1 MLSFLYS
8 VVGFILAIAVLVTVH
23 EFGHYWV
30 ARRLG
35 VKVLR
40 FSVGFGKPI
49 WKKVAGDDQ
58 IEYVVAAIPL
68 GGYVKMLGE
77 GDDEYTP
84 EEAHRAFD
92 NQKLWKRAAIV
103 LAGPMINFLF
113 AAIVYAGLNGY
124 GFEAAKPFLGDIQ
137 KESVFYQ
144 AGLREGD
151 ELLYVDGKK
160 FHYFNEHQLH
170 VFNRAL
176 NRDEM
181 KLNISRGGQ
190 EKEIIVDFSELT
202 VKSYKPS
209 FLSWEIGLRGL
220 QPKALPII
228 GTIAEGFPAA
238 DSDLNV
244 GDKIVSINDKPVS
257 SWREIVNSI
266 SSADGGLMDI
276 EVNRDG
282 VSKWISIRPR
292 STERDGRIIRQ
303 VGISPEIL
311 PVSEDMIF
319 YYRDSFGSSLSRA
332 LDQTWQMSVL
342 TLRVLY
348 KMIIG
353 QASHKNISGP
363 ITIASIAGEALQLS
377 WIYYLS
383 ILAAIS
389 ISLGVM
395 NLLPIPMLDGGHLL
409 YYSIEALKGSPLSE
423 KAMIIGQKIGL
434 LLLACLMS
442 LAFYNDIFRLFS

>member
-40 FSVGFGKPI
+40 FSVGFGKPL
-49 WKKVAGDDQ
+49 WKKVAGEDQ
-58 IEYVVAAIPL
+58 IEYVIAAIPL

-84 EEAHRAFD
+84 EESGRAFD
-92 NQKLWKRAAIV
+92 NQRLWKRAAIV

-113 AAIVYAGLNGY
+113 AAIVYAGLNSY
-124 GFEAAKPFLGDIQ
+124 GFEAAKPFLGNIQ
-137 KESVFYQ
+137 KESVLYQ

-151 ELLYVDGKK
+151 ELLSVDGKK
-160 FHYFNEHQLH
+160 FNYFSEHQLH

-176 NRDEM
+176 KRDQM
-181 KLNISRGGQ
+181 LLNISREGQ
-190 EKEIIVDFSELT
+190 EKEVVVDFSKLT

-209 FLSWEIGLRGL
+209 FLTREIGLQGV
-220 QPKALPII
+220 QPKALPVI
-228 GTIAEGFPAA
+228 GRIAEGFPAE
-238 DSDLNV
+238 DSDLKV
-244 GDKIVSINDKPVS
+244 GDEIVRINDKDVS
-257 SWREIVNSI
+257 SWRDIVNII
-266 SSADGGLMDI
+266 SKADDGLMDLG
-276 EVNRDG
+276 VKRDG
-282 VSKWISIRPR
+282 VVKWVSIRPR
-292 STERDGRIIRQ
+292 TIERDGVVIRQ
-303 VGISPEIL
+303 VGIAPEIV

-319 YYRDSFGSSLSRA
+319 YYRDSFGSGAIRA
-332 LDQTWQMSVL
+332 LDQTWQMSAL
-342 TLRVLY
+342 TLRVLG
-348 KMIIG
+348 KMITG

-377 WIYYLS
+377 WFYYFS

-395 NLLPIPMLDGGHLL
+395 NLLPVPMLDGGHLL
-409 YYSIEALKGSPLSE
+409 YYSIEAIKGSPLSE
-423 KAMIIGQKIGL
+423 KAMLVGQKIGL